1 MCKQKNLQ
9 LTGMISSMGH
19 DAGIAAGNTW
29 RTGEPVLLD
38 LSREDWG
45 NISLQFNVTM

>member
-9 LTGMISSMGH
+9 LTGMFSSMSH

-38 LSREDWG
+38 LSRED
-45 NISLQFNVTM
+45 